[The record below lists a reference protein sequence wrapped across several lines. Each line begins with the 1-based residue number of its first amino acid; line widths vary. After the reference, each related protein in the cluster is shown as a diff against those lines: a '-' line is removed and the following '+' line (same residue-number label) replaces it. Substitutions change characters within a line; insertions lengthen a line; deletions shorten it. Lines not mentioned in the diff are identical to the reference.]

1 MSPSTAGATLR
12 AAPADRGSRT
22 LLDYVEERVERSKA
36 AYLGSVIISL
46 QVCRT
51 LGLRC
56 PACLPGLAL
65 AVALLAHCRRLSASA
80 GASDRWREETAR
92 ITGLSHEACADQG
105 AGIDSIK
112 RRPPE
117 FQDFRAEPFK
127 LDGAADHCADAGVA
141 HGRFFQQPRK
151 IAARDR
157 RGRGLSLTPVR
168 AAAAAP
174 AGGPG
179 ACAPRQCFCRSAA
192 CAWGTL
198 MLPHRAH
205 HRAQKIAVL
214 SHHRFDLAYC
224 PVTVLSGHSQA
235 MRPALAAR
243 RG

>member
-1 MSPSTAGATLR
+1 MAEKSS
-12 AAPADRGSRT
+12 
-22 LLDYVEERVERSKA
+22 
-36 AYLGSVIISL
+36 
-46 QVCRT
+46 C
-51 LGLRC
+51 
-56 PACLPGLAL
+56 
-65 AVALLAHCRRLSASA
+65 H
-80 GASDRWREETAR
+80 
-92 ITGLSHEACADQG
+92 DQG

-198 MLPHRAH
+198 MLPHRAY

-214 SHHRFDLAYC
+214 SHHRFDLTGC
-224 PVTVLSGHSQA
+224 PVTVLSGHGLIFQLVVTCSQLVTMTSLLFA
-235 MRPALAAR
+235 ELSGHYRRDTSLRPTLR
-243 RG
+243 QSLCHVHH

>member
-1 MSPSTAGATLR
+1 MRRRPLSPRFEITWWRFRALTSTSDPATERREYQRRCLRPTVYLECSPSPLPFFFLPPASYSGHQRERQKVGGDAT
-12 AAPADRGSRT
+12 T
-22 LLDYVEERVERSKA
+22 
-36 AYLGSVIISL
+36 
-46 QVCRT
+46 
-51 LGLRC
+51 
-56 PACLPGLAL
+56 
-65 AVALLAHCRRLSASA
+65 
-80 GASDRWREETAR
+80 
-92 ITGLSHEACADQG
+92 
-105 AGIDSIK
+105 
-112 RRPPE
+112 
-117 FQDFRAEPFK
+117 
-127 LDGAADHCADAGVA
+127 GVA

-198 MLPHRAH
+198 MLPYRAH

-235 MRPALAAR
+235 MRSALAAR